1 MRWGAFLRAGA
12 ARDRHRPGLRPYHL
26 GDRRGHSGLGRGFLP
41 LLCDAQGASGTAGAG
56 GCQAGDNSFKDSR
69 ARRRYCQG
77 QARGRRARPG
87 DVESALRFRLG
98 QAVQTFPR
106 PGQSALPAREG
117 PGEKSGP
124 EGRILHY
131 VRSGLLLNAPLPD
144 AGKESSGMI
153 RRVLT
158 IAGSDPGGGA
168 GLQADLKTFCA
179 FGVYG
184 MSVVT
189 AGTVQNTLGVRSV
202 NPVAPRLAAAQ
213 AEAVLADIGADA
225 VKIGMLATPGIVK
238 AAAGC
243 LKKYAVKNIVLDPV
257 LRAKDGRALLSPDAE
272 VALKKLLLPL
282 ALVVTPNAPE
292 AARLAGVRV
301 KNFSEARRAAKII
314 SGLGPR
320 FGLVRG
326 GHIAGRF

>member
-1 MRWGAFLRAGA
+1 
-12 ARDRHRPGLRPYHL
+12 
-26 GDRRGHSGLGRGFLP
+26 
-41 LLCDAQGASGTAGAG
+41 
-56 GCQAGDNSFKDSR
+56 
-69 ARRRYCQG
+69 
-77 QARGRRARPG
+77 
-87 DVESALRFRLG
+87 
-98 QAVQTFPR
+98 
-106 PGQSALPAREG
+106 
-117 PGEKSGP
+117 
-124 EGRILHY
+124 
-131 VRSGLLLNAPLPD
+131 
-144 AGKESSGMI
+144 MI

-189 AGTVQNTLGVRSV
+189 AVTVQNTLGVRSV

-320 FGLVRG
+320 FVLVKG
-326 GHIAGRF
+326 GHIAGRFCRDLLYGGGVYAEFTYPRIDTRDTHGTGCTLSAAIAACLALGLEPGEAVKEAGLYLAGAIKNSFRLGGGQGPLNHFWRSGLKVPQA